1 MKMAATMNAT
11 EHNNLPVLYNVTSG
25 TVILSQHRHY
35 VYIYNIFPYNEAIQ
49 WCKNVNDI
57 GLDRGWTELD
67 ERERVE

>member
-35 VYIYNIFPYNEAIQ
+35 VYIYNIFPYHEAIQ
-49 WCKNVNDI
+49 WCKM
-57 GLDRGWTELD
+57 
-67 ERERVE
+67 